1 MTFRKQL
8 LNGRGCSNLDGSQCL
23 IQLGGGDGL
32 YFVGN
37 YDERTL
43 DLQKARIFVDD
54 LTGHI
59 YIDKH
64 GLN

>member
-1 MTFRKQL
+1 M
-8 LNGRGCSNLDGSQCL
+8 DGSQCL